1 MKTLIKIAW
10 RNVWRNKAR
19 SIVIILAIGF
29 GLWGGI
35 FATSFMNGMINQMF
49 DSGIKNQVSHIQ
61 IHHPEFAKERLT
73 EYKVEKTDRI
83 YEQLSGSSRV
93 VSWSGRT
100 LVSGMV
106 NTARMSSA
114 IEIFGIDPDME
125 SNTTDLENS
134 LIAGDY
140 FISVTDHPVLIGTSL
155 SEKMKL
161 EIDDRIVI
169 TFQDLGGDITA
180 ASFRICGIYRTS
192 NSVIDERNIYVKQ
205 KDISELL
212 GSDNIIN
219 EIAILLDDH
228 EVADEY
234 RDELTSLF
242 PGYEIRTWNEISPEL
257 SFMTE
262 FSGIAMMVLV
272 IIILFA
278 MAFGLL
284 NTMLMT
290 IFERTRELGV
300 LMSVGMNKGRVFLMI
315 MLETCFLVFSGAL
328 LGSVLGAFSVAATG
342 RNGVDLSSVGGDAMT
357 AYGMDPLVFP
367 VIENIFYL
375 HLAILVLITAIA
387 ASVYPAMKALK
398 LKPAEAVRKE

>member
-10 RNVWRNKAR
+10 RNVWRNRAR

-35 FATSFMNGMINQMF
+35 FATSFMFGMINQMF
-49 DSGIKNQVSHIQ
+49 ESGIRNQVSHIQ
-61 IHHPEFAKERLT
+61 IHHPEFARERLT
-73 EYKVEKTDRI
+73 EFKVENPEKI
-83 YEQLSGSSRV
+83 YDHLSGSSSV

-114 IEIFGIDPDME
+114 IEIFGIDPEME

-140 FISVTDHPVLIGTSL
+140 FISVTDHPVLIGATL
-155 SEKMKL
+155 ADKMKL
-161 EIDDRIVI
+161 ETDDRIVI
-169 TFQDLGGDITA
+169 TFQDLEGDITA

-192 NSVIDERNIYVKQ
+192 NSVNDERNIYVKQ
-205 KDISELL
+205 SEISELL
-212 GSDNIIN
+212 GSDYIVN
-219 EIAILLDDH
+219 EIAILLDNHDA
-228 EVADEY
+228 ADGY
-234 RDELTSLF
+234 RNELTSLF
-242 PGYEIRTWNEISPEL
+242 PGYDIRTWNEISPEL

-300 LMSVGMNKGRVFLMI
+300 LMSVGMNKARVFLMI
-315 MLETCFLVFSGAL
+315 MLETCFLVFSGAV
-328 LGSVLGAFSVAATG
+328 LGTVLGAISVSAAG
-342 RNGVDLSSVGGDAMT
+342 RNGVDLTSVGGDAMT

-375 HLAILVLITAIA
+375 NLAVLVLITAVA
-387 ASVYPAMKALK
+387 ASVYPAIKALR